1 MALAATAETMTM
13 GRRKAREGQ
22 DPERRC
28 LASGQVRPK
37 RELIRFVV
45 APDGRVMPDLKGEL
59 PGRGLWVAAERDA
72 LRKACAPGRFAKA
85 ARRDVAVP
93 DDLIERVELGLR
105 RRCLDLLGL
114 ARRAG
119 GVAAGFEQVQAL
131 LRSDKAG
138 ALLQAADG
146 SAQGRDKIS
155 ALARAVRPGLAEIDL
170 FSAEELGQALGRDGV
185 VHVALEPGAIADRLV
200 QEAGRLRGVAAG
212 GGAPSMN
219 RTVA

>member
-1 MALAATAETMTM
+1 MTLAATAETMTA
-13 GRRKAREGQ
+13 GRRRARAGQ
-22 DPERRC
+22 GPERRC

-45 APDGRVMPDLKGEL
+45 APDGRVMSDLKGEL
-59 PGRGLWVAAERDA
+59 PGRGLWVTAERDA
-72 LRKACAPGRFAKA
+72 LRKACTPGRFAKA

-93 DDLIERVELGLR
+93 DDLIERLEQGLR

-119 GVAAGFEQVQAL
+119 GVAAGFEKVQAM
-131 LRSDKAG
+131 LRAGKAG

-146 SAQGRDKIS
+146 SAQGRDKLS
-155 ALARAVRPGLAEIDL
+155 ALARAVSPDLPEIDL
-170 FSAEELGQALGRDGV
+170 FSAEQLGQALGRDNV
-185 VHVALEPGAIADRLV
+185 VHVALEPGAIADRLIL
-200 QEAGRLRGVAAG
+200 EAGRLQGVCGPG
-212 GGAPSMN
+212 GGRSIN